1 MRSTGLPSTWEGNR
15 RRSGAPRAW
24 RDGVA
29 RPPAGPPG
37 LSDDLAALARAWAER
52 SCLDQGL
59 PSKITDS
66 RTLRDVA
73 SLLGAKVERLDPPD
87 GGKPGGIE
95 AVVPT
100 PAGADEEVV
109 EDCGDDGVLSRQGQV
124 GPTLAQGGSMA
135 DVPLE
140 DRDAA

>member
-1 MRSTGLPSTWEGNR
+1 M
-15 RRSGAPRAW
+15 
-24 RDGVA
+24 A
-29 RPPAGPPG
+29 RLPAGPPG
-37 LSDDLAALARAWAER
+37 LSDDLAALAREWAER

-59 PSKITDS
+59 PVKIGDA

-87 GGKPGGIE
+87 GGKPGGVE
-95 AVVPT
+95 AVVAPT
-100 PAGADEEVV
+100 TGTDDDVV
-109 EDCGDDGVLSRQGQV
+109 DDGGDDGVLSRQGQV
-124 GPTLAQGGSMA
+124 GPALPQGGSMA